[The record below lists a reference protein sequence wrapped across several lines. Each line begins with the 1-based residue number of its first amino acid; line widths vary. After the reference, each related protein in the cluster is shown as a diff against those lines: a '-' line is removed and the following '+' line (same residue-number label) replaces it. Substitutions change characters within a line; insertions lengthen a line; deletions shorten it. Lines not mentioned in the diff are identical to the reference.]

1 MQLCEG
7 PESSLYEFVVSICKW
22 PKQEARL
29 ILLEL
34 VASTSDVD
42 RPCGWKLERLYDFL
56 MAIIQFKA
64 EWRRLVAEAALLL
77 DKTSPP
83 VIPHPIHLIHESLL
97 SESSDSLPSISDNL
111 VPPHPRPPSIQ
122 ESLFSES
129 PNSKRTT
136 TDTSTV
142 WGPGTLSG
150 RALLALGEAAIRG
163 IDAIIIRRRL
173 ATIRLRAP
181 LFLTKSMHGDLLEL
195 CRCAQFPR
203 PNMHSVTIRKQAIDL
218 TLAQI
223 CAGPQSSLYMFVVF
237 LCQWPKQEAR
247 LTLLE
252 LVGSTSEVNRP
263 LGWKLERFY
272 DLLVAIIQ
280 VKGGWRRIVAEAAI
294 LLDKTS
300 PLVITHPIHLVF
312 AEVMTDLAK
321 SPLQQTSTT
330 FA

>member
-1 MQLCEG
+1 
-7 PESSLYEFVVSICKW
+7 
-22 PKQEARL
+22 
-29 ILLEL
+29 
-34 VASTSDVD
+34 
-42 RPCGWKLERLYDFL
+42 
-56 MAIIQFKA
+56 
-64 EWRRLVAEAALLL
+64 
-77 DKTSPP
+77 
-83 VIPHPIHLIHESLL
+83 
-97 SESSDSLPSISDNL
+97 
-111 VPPHPRPPSIQ
+111 
-122 ESLFSES
+122 
-129 PNSKRTT
+129 
-136 TDTSTV
+136 
-142 WGPGTLSG
+142 
-150 RALLALGEAAIRG
+150 
-163 IDAIIIRRRL
+163 
-173 ATIRLRAP
+173 
-181 LFLTKSMHGDLLEL
+181 MHGDLLEL

-223 CAGPQSSLYMFVVF
+223 CAGPQPSLYMFVVF

-263 LGWKLERFY
+263 LGWRLERFY

-330 FA
+330 FAMGGQSLAKLQVDHPRYLDSRMNTWAALQAHGLRLEDRMMEIDYALSQMLEVPNHQTFDATADAPIFTSEHFSSGLRSAAFEHLRLCLTSKWEVFWDPLECYPTFYKELEFRMESGDRTDLGSHKPSQQICSESKTQLAL